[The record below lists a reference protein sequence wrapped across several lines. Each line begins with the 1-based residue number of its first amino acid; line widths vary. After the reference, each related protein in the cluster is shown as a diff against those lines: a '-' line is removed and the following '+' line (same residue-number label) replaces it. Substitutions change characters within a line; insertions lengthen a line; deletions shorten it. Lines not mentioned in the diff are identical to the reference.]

1 MNHISRAIYYISKSG
16 NFNSECD
23 FAIPIKHQFDF
34 CWPSFFPKVRFILAF
49 KYYLKSPDTVIGLDG
64 VGVS

>member
-1 MNHISRAIYYISKSG
+1 MNHIPRAIYYISKNG

-34 CWPSFFPKVRFILAF
+34 CWPSFFQKLHLF
-49 KYYLKSPDTVIGLDG
+49 
-64 VGVS
+64 